1 MFLYQFFYSCP
12 SPSTV
17 AMRRPF
23 IIDSVDQ
30 WLLDIQGAVEMEC
43 MSVLQGKSILK
54 HMDKYAINSAAIR
67 SMYLNIA
74 RRIQLSLYNCY

>member
-1 MFLYQFFYSCP
+1 
-12 SPSTV
+12 
-17 AMRRPF
+17 MRKSL
-23 IIDSVDQ
+23 IIDPVDQ

-67 SMYLNIA
+67 SKYLI
-74 RRIQLSLYNCY
+74 RILYLVAMRSLR

>member
-1 MFLYQFFYSCP
+1 
-12 SPSTV
+12 
-17 AMRRPF
+17 MRKSL
-23 IIDSVDQ
+23 IIDPVDQ

-67 SMYLNIA
+67 SK
-74 RRIQLSLYNCY
+74 

>member
-1 MFLYQFFYSCP
+1 
-12 SPSTV
+12 
-17 AMRRPF
+17 MRKSL
-23 IIDSVDQ
+23 IIDPVDQ

-67 SMYLNIA
+67 SKDLISLLYLVA
-74 RRIQLSLYNCY
+74 MGSLR